1 MYINHDCQ
9 FLFIKNHVLIIIHYM
24 MKYIFKLKIILY
36 FKLIIVVVIYKMLSR
51 IFFFFFID
59 FERKM
64 ILKIYNK
71 LNNYHEVDIS
81 ETISYLLEF
90 SDHYTNKTF
99 QYIHIIHLLHYFK
112 THLKKDFFHINNNI
126 LNIDS

>member
-1 MYINHDCQ
+1 
-9 FLFIKNHVLIIIHYM
+9 
-24 MKYIFKLKIILY
+24 
-36 FKLIIVVVIYKMLSR
+36 
-51 IFFFFFID
+51 
-59 FERKM
+59 M

-126 LNIDS
+126 LNIDSWIIIDDKEFFIISYINDYIYYKISFNVYCLYDYYNFFYKSKRFDRIQFDSRY